1 MNAIVDINKLEK
13 VAEEMCDGFCYFR
26 VTYTSQEVIDLYC
39 EECPVAKLLKECRE
53 NPIGRNGW
61 QE

>member
-1 MNAIVDINKLEK
+1 MNAIVDIDKLEK

-26 VTYTSQEVIDLYC
+26 VTYTNQEVLDLYC
-39 EECPVAKLLKECRE
+39 EECPVAKLLKECSE